1 MAKPLSIEDWTVV
14 SVGQTQTI
22 GSKGFQKRELVITDS
37 GDKYPQFRMIEATQ
51 DKCADLDNIRKG
63 DKVTVDFWVSGRQWT
78 NAEGVVK
85 YFNSDK
91 LASVKKTSHNWDD
104 SNQVRN
110 IRPAVLLILVIAY
123 VIGWFY
129 GLETGDTSDLLVW
142 VLSGYFGARSVDKL
156 GIKLNK

>member
-63 DKVTVDFWVSGRQWT
+63 DKVTVNFWAGGRQWT
-78 NAEGVVK
+78 NPDGVVK
-85 YFNSDK
+85 TFNSDK
-91 LASVKKTSHNWDD
+91 LADIKKDSHDWDQ
-104 SNQVRN
+104 SLQAN
-110 IRPAVLLILVIAY
+110 IDLVAGTENAY
-123 VIGWFY
+123 AANPPKNKA
-129 GLETGDTSDLLVW
+129 EDLP
-142 VLSGYFGARSVDKL
+142 F
-156 GIKLNK
+156 

>member
-91 LASVKKTSHNWDD
+91 LASVKKTSHDWDD
-104 SNQVRN
+104 SNQVDAS
-110 IRPAVLLILVIAY
+110 IDMISGTETAY
-123 VIGWFY
+123 KNNGPKTIN
-129 GLETGDTSDLLVW
+129 DDLP
-142 VLSGYFGARSVDKL
+142 F
-156 GIKLNK
+156 